1 MGKVF
6 IQAAEL
12 ERDSWEFAKQ
22 LHQTGIHFDWV
33 VGLTRGGVQIS
44 IYIQEALSLLSGHK
58 KFYSTIHA
66 QSYTDIGKAGGVIL
80 GQMDHLINLV
90 KKEESILVID
100 DVFDRGRTL
109 EAVYENLELR
119 LKVFK
124 TKIYTGALYYKQEN
138 SQVSLIPDFH
148 FKNFGKDEWLVFP
161 HELCGLNEEELKLK
175 GFYS

>member
-1 MGKVF
+1 MRKVF

-22 LHQTGIHFDWV
+22 LHQSGIQFDWV

-44 IYIQEALSLLSGHK
+44 IYIQEALSLLSGNK

-66 QSYTDIGKAGGVIL
+66 QSYTDMGKAGGVIL

-90 KKEESILVID
+90 KDKESILVID

-124 TKIYTGALYYKQEN
+124 TEIYTGALYYKPDNAE
-138 SQVSLIPDFH
+138 VTMKPDFH
-148 FKNFGKDEWLVFP
+148 YKLFGKEEWLVFP
-161 HELCGLNEEELKLK
+161 HELCGLNEEELKRK